1 MTDDELAKTRQRF
14 LDAQKKAQGA
24 TAVAENPSLHDD
36 ELHRLATLSPIEYGL
51 ERAGAAERM
60 HVPVRF
66 LDAEVEA
73 RKRDAFPKSEGSG
86 QRLVLPEI
94 EPADDPVDGAALLS
108 NLTAK
113 LSAHVILPP
122 HAALAISLWIIRAH
136 ADDCFDTSPLL
147 GLSSPEKRC
156 GKTTVL
162 EMIETLVPR
171 PLVASN
177 VAPAVL
183 FRAIEL
189 ARPTLLIDE
198 MDTFTDGNEELRGIL
213 NSGHRRG
220 AARVIRC
227 VGDDHEPRSFSTWCP
242 KVVAMIGK
250 FPDTIAD
257 RTISSPMRRKA
268 PGEKVQRI
276 SWTGRKGQALRAHM
290 HILARGCARW
300 AQDHSGILRDAEP
313 VVPESLN
320 DRQRDNWTPL
330 LAIAEVVGGEWTDR
344 ARKAAVALS
353 GGEENDSSSAGVRLL
368 ADVRE
373 LFKTKECDRLG
384 SQQLCDALA
393 ELEERPWSAWRHGKP
408 ISPHQLA
415 KVLKPFGVES
425 RTIREAGTT
434 QKGYHLDLF
443 ADAFDRYLTPL
454 DIPSDLENPVSKGN
468 TVTTRSQSGDNPLF
482 EKVTGPSCDVS
493 KNGTNPAPMADC
505 DGVTFQNPIFLA
517 DEHISE
523 DDAC

>member
-36 ELHRLATLSPIEYGL
+36 ELNRLATLSPIEYGL
-51 ERAGAAERM
+51 ERVGAAERM
-60 HVPVRF
+60 HVAVKF

-94 EPADDPVDGAALLS
+94 EPADDPVDGAALLLS
-108 NLTAK
+108 VTAK
-113 LSAHVILPP
+113 LSTYVILPP
-122 HAALAISLWIIRAH
+122 HAALAIALWVIRAH
-136 ADDCFDTSPLL
+136 ADDCFDTSPR
-147 GLSSPEKRC
+147 LSLTSVEKRC
-156 GKTTVL
+156 GKTTLL
-162 EMIETLVPR
+162 EKIETLVPR
-171 PLVASN
+171 PLVTSN

-183 FRAIEL
+183 FRTIEL

-198 MDTFTDGNEELRGIL
+198 MDSFMDGNEELRGIL

-242 KVVAMIGK
+242 MVLAAIGK
-250 FPDTIAD
+250 LPDTITD
-257 RTISSPMRRKA
+257 RSVVVPMRRKA

-276 SWTGRKGQALRAHM
+276 SWSGRKGHALRAHM
-290 HILARGCARW
+290 HALARACARW
-300 AQDHSGILRDAEP
+300 AQDHRDTLRDAEP
-313 VVPESLN
+313 MVPESLN
-320 DRQRDNWTPL
+320 DRQRDNWTSL
-330 LAIAEVVGGEWTDR
+330 LAIAEAVGGDWAQK
-344 ARKAAVALS
+344 AREAATALS
-353 GGEENDSSSAGVRLL
+353 GGEEHDASSAGVRLL

-373 LFKTKECDRLG
+373 LFSGKQTDRIG

-408 ISPHQLA
+408 ITPYQLA
-415 KVLKPFGVES
+415 KILKPFGVES

-434 QKGYHLDLF
+434 QKGYHLGLF

-454 DIPSDLENPVSKGN
+454 DIPSDLENPVSKG
-468 TVTTRSQSGDNPLF
+468 
-482 EKVTGPSCDVS
+482 
-493 KNGTNPAPMADC
+493 
-505 DGVTFQNPIFLA
+505 
-517 DEHISE
+517 
-523 DDAC
+523 